1 MLLHPN
7 KYDKEWRHIISLLIH
22 FSLVKNEYEARHLE
36 LVEEFKENTLK
47 LEQITNLFT
56 ELIDRKCHNERR
68 KVEALAVQGELTFR
82 CDEVRAETEISQ
94 IERDQML
101 LVNEQLAA
109 EEAALLAELH
119 SLEQDGEAIKRKN
132 EESLEM
138 IVSSP
143 EKVSEEREVAAEEL
157 KLILE

>member
-1 MLLHPN
+1 MAATRDVATFVENRAPPGFPTPL
-7 KYDKEWRHIISLLIH
+7 RQ
-22 FSLVKNEYEARHLE
+22 SLVK
-36 LVEEFKENTLK
+36 
-47 LEQITNLFT
+47 
-56 ELIDRKCHNERR
+56 
-68 KVEALAVQGELTFR
+68 
-82 CDEVRAETEISQ
+82 
-94 IERDQML
+94 L

-109 EEAALLAELH
+109 DEAALLAELH